1 MKQKRKGTQPKLFVR
16 PGTFKISG
24 GSREGAPFPLI
35 LGGKKKRIAEGRK
48 AGRATDKKSQP
59 PLPPLLAQ
67 GLDPPLKMVAFVGD
81 FLSFLRQ
88 FFISQATPWNL

>member
-24 GSREGAPFPLI
+24 GSREGPYF
-35 LGGKKKRIAEGRK
+35 GRK
-48 AGRATDKKSQP
+48 EEKESPKGEKPAEQPTKKANPP

-88 FFISQATPWNL
+88 FFISQVTPWYL